1 MSATARVIRDS
12 GRELGPDDAANRF
25 TRPAGWF
32 AVAVAVLLPLVFW
45 PAAFGPFHAAKWL
58 VACVVVPGG
67 LAVCAAGGVLR
78 WPRWQWFLPWVAIS
92 VLATVF
98 GVAPWMSVFGSPNR
112 NAGLI
117 ALAVGIGAFVLG
129 ASVGG
134 DAAVQR
140 SVLRSAILTGGVV
153 GLFAVAERFGLD
165 IAGLGDARE
174 ITRARSTWG
183 SATFAGAYLVII
195 LPIAVAHLRS
205 RDPRWRIAA
214 LGCTVAMAAGLVATG
229 TRAAWLAAV
238 VVAVILFPAWRA
250 TRPGAKAQAPNGRSA
265 DRGRPREHRIR
276 LIAVGTAVLVVVVG
290 IGMFTTADVGR
301 SSAVGRLDLWS
312 TTPSVIADRPLLGSG
327 PDTQRAVLPSG
338 IDEAFEREHGSE
350 ELHDRA
356 HSLPLDT
363 LVTTGVLG
371 LVALAALLV
380 VLGRDVV
387 ANLRREVVPTAIAA
401 GLAGYL
407 ATLLFAFGDP
417 VVDPIAWL
425 LGGLL
430 WVAVVPA
437 RNTGARSAEPDS
449 DPGRDRWT
457 ERPAGPG
464 PTGRPAR
471 IAAVCALGIIALGG
485 FVWAGREV
493 LAEQHLQTA
502 MDLGAEGD
510 LTGALE
516 ELDSAASL
524 APACFDLHQI
534 AARLVTR
541 SLTEGPELAASGFGG
556 PDPVEGAFD
565 GLDSAQRFTGN
576 HDPDVLMDRAE
587 LLTATGEP
595 EEATGLYRRIL
606 ELYPNSFRAH
616 LGLGLAASQLDH
628 LDRAEQAWRTA
639 ADLAPGDPRASVN
652 LGILYERLGDPDA
665 AKQAFEAALVIDPD
679 NGPAAAG
686 IQRLVPPA
694 GG

>member
-1 MSATARVIRDS
+1 MDPQAPSESASRATARSVV
-12 GRELGPDDAANRF
+12 P
-25 TRPAGWF
+25 
-32 AVAVAVLLPLVFW
+32 VLLMVVVPLAFW
-45 PAAFGPFHAAKWL
+45 PGAFGPFHAAKWL
-58 VACVVVPGG
+58 AVCVLVPAG
-67 LAVCAAGGVLR
+67 LAVCAATGTLR

-98 GVAPWMSVFGSPNR
+98 GVAPWMSVLGSPNR

-165 IAGLGDARE
+165 IAGLGDAGE

-205 RDPRWRIAA
+205 RDPRWRITA

-312 TTPSVIADRPLLGSG
+312 TTPSVILDRPLLGSG
-327 PDTQRAVLPSG
+327 PDSQRAVLPAG

-371 LVALAALLV
+371 LVTLAALLV
-380 VLGRDVV
+380 VLGRDAI

-407 ATLLFAFGDP
+407 VTLLFAFGDP
-417 VVDPIAWL
+417 VIDPIAWML
-425 LGGLL
+425 AGLL
-430 WVAVVPA
+430 WVGVVPVS
-437 RNTGARSAEPDS
+437 NTGARSTEPDGE
-449 DPGRDRWT
+449 PGRDRWT
-457 ERPAGPG
+457 ERSAGPG
-464 PTGRPAR
+464 PAGRPVR
-471 IAAVCALGIIALGG
+471 IATACGLALVSLAAL
-485 FVWAGREV
+485 VWTGREV

-502 MDLGAEGD
+502 VDLQAQGD
-510 LTGALE
+510 LTGALD
-516 ELDSAASL
+516 ELDSAAAL
-524 APACFDLHQI
+524 APARFDLHQVKS
-534 AARLVTR
+534 RLVTQ
-541 SLTEGPELAASGFGG
+541 SLTQGPELPDTGVGG
-556 PDPVEGAFD
+556 TDRVEDAFE
-565 GLDSAQRFTGN
+565 GLDSAQRIAGTR
-576 HDPDVLMDRAE
+576 DPEVLMDRAE

-595 EEATGLYRRIL
+595 REAVDIYDRVL

-616 LGLGLAASQLDH
+616 LGLGLATSQLDQ

-639 ADLAPGDPRASVN
+639 ADLAPGDARARVN
-652 LGILYERLGDPDA
+652 LGILYERRGDPDA
-665 AKQAFEAALVIDPD
+665 ALAAFEQALAIDPA

-686 IQRLVPPA
+686 VDRVSEPSSD
-694 GG
+694 